1 MAPMPASADRAG
13 DRFAKSVGMRL
24 AEHKVL
30 NVKKRARIVRIAGV
44 VVAGGGLA
52 IAAAGVSS
60 AATQYT
66 VPLHQTPPIT
76 AAGFSGHEPQ
86 CANIPSTQDGWAF
99 VLPGDD
105 TVFISLTVT
114 FSPGGTQTITT
125 FGPPSD
131 KHAYVASA
139 PGAVL
144 ESASASVETTAG
156 KTQVPWF
163 NLSHTCPASPQ
174 PSGSP
179 TATPSGSPSTTP
191 SGSPTSTPSGSPTMT
206 PSGSPSPTGTAPSGA
221 SPSPSPSPS
230 APPAPAPTPVSGNLP
245 VTG

>member
-1 MAPMPASADRAG
+1 MARMPASADRAG

-24 AEHKVL
+24 AEHRVL

-99 VLPGDD
+99 VLPGND

-144 ESASASVETTAG
+144 ESASASVETTTG

-179 TATPSGSPSTTP
+179 TTPTGSPTTPTGSPTTP
-191 SGSPTSTPSGSPTMT
+191 SGSPTTPTGSPTTPSGSPAPTGTT
-206 PSGSPSPTGTAPSGA
+206 PSSASASPSPT
-221 SPSPSPSPS
+221 S
-230 APPAPAPTPVSGNLP
+230 APPAPAPTPVPGN
-245 VTG
+245 